1 MSKFNLKLLLAIIV
15 GVIKV
20 VVDVL
25 SGNYPDELDNENN
38 IGGA

>member
-15 GVIKV
+15 GIIKV

-25 SGNYPDELDNENN
+25 SGNTDIPDNELSD
-38 IGGA
+38 

>member
-25 SGNYPDELDNENN
+25 SGNYSEDIENLDTN
-38 IGGA
+38 GGA

>member
-15 GVIKV
+15 GIIKV

-25 SGNYPDELDNENN
+25 SGNTDFPDNDLDTN
-38 IGGA
+38 GGA